1 MNILFADTAHPFLEQ
16 ALTEAGHTCF
26 YDPQLDRNKA
36 LETLHQYDGIVIRSR
51 FKCDQEMLLA
61 GKNLRFIARVGAGM
75 ENIDLPFAQSLGI
88 ACLNAPEGNRTAVA
102 EQAMCMLLAL
112 FNHLIRADREV
123 RQGIWIREGNR
134 GHELSGKTVA
144 IIGYG
149 HTGSA
154 FAKLLSGFDV
164 TLLIVDPYKSGYG
177 NDLLKESNMEQVFQ
191 QADVVSLHV
200 PLTDETRYMVNET
213 WLNRFKK
220 DIYLI
225 NTARGKCLNTA
236 DLVVALERGK
246 VRGAALDV
254 LEYET
259 LSFEQLG
266 ELPGPLQA
274 LIASDKT
281 VLTPHIAGWTHESN
295 LKMAQILAERILA
308 L

>member
-1 MNILFADTAHPFLEQ
+1 MD
-16 ALTEAGHTCF
+16 
-26 YDPQLDRNKA
+26 
-36 LETLHQYDGIVIRSR
+36 
-51 FKCDQEMLLA
+51 
-61 GKNLRFIARVGAGM
+61 
-75 ENIDLPFAQSLGI
+75 
-88 ACLNAPEGNRTAVA
+88 
-102 EQAMCMLLAL
+102 
-112 FNHLIRADREV
+112 
-123 RQGIWIREGNR
+123 
-134 GHELSGKTVA
+134 
-144 IIGYG
+144 
-149 HTGSA
+149 
-154 FAKLLSGFDV
+154 
-164 TLLIVDPYKSGYG
+164 
-177 NDLLKESNMEQVFQ
+177 QVFQ

-200 PLTDETRYMVNET
+200 PLTDETRYMVNEN

-266 ELPGPLQA
+266 ELPEPLKA